1 LLAAAMAYEVMWV
14 AGSRSWLVGPPPAGV
29 WGHVGLLSGLAW
41 QPWLVQYLFMR
52 WGCGDD
58 MNCAKFLRGSC
69 LDSLLLGAWGRSWW
83 LFIRPKG
90 VCTVATP
97 VS

>member
-1 LLAAAMAYEVMWV
+1 M
-14 AGSRSWLVGPPPAGV
+14 

-58 MNCAKFLRGSC
+58 MTCAKFLPGSC
-69 LDSLLLGAWGRSWW
+69 LDGMALHRGH
-83 LFIRPKG
+83 RPWM
-90 VCTVATP
+90 TEP
-97 VS
+97 VEQARLRKEP